1 MTIARRP
8 SKSPTEQERRAA
20 TANHCQSSLGDG
32 GAVRRR
38 TGVETLG
45 AAFRVNVPMA
55 LVIVGLIVEAL
66 FVVFVIYGI
75 YRLIG

>member
-1 MTIARRP
+1 M
-8 SKSPTEQERRAA
+8 
-20 TANHCQSSLGDG
+20 
-32 GAVRRR
+32 RRR
-38 TGVETLG
+38 TGVEALG

-55 LVIVGLIVEAL
+55 LVVVGLIVEAL